1 MASMYGKMK
10 AAELLAEVFSLKAVN
25 KAVAK
30 ANQRRIASQHGELLS
45 VVESVV
51 ASKMERQ
58 SAVVN
63 IVLAEVETLKLDP
76 MDEDAG
82 A

>member
-1 MASMYGKMK
+1 MASMFGKMK

-25 KAVAK
+25 KAVSK

-51 ASKMERQ
+51 ASKMERAA
-58 SAVVN
+58 AVTN

>member
-1 MASMYGKMK
+1 MASMFGKMK
-10 AAELLAEVFSLKAVN
+10 AAELLTEIFSLKAVN
-25 KAVAK
+25 KAVNK

-45 VVESVV
+45 VVESAI
-51 ASKMERQ
+51 ASKMERAA
-58 SAVVN
+58 AVTN
-63 IVLAEVETLKLDP
+63 IVLAEVELLKLDP

>member
-1 MASMYGKMK
+1 MASMFGKMK
-10 AAELLAEVFSLKAVN
+10 AAELLAEVFSLTAVN
-25 KAVAK
+25 KAVKK
-30 ANQRRIASQHGELLS
+30 ANQKRISSQHGELLS

-51 ASKMERQ
+51 AAKVERQ
-58 SAVVN
+58 SAIVN
-63 IVLAEVETLKLDP
+63 IVMAEVETLKLDP

>member
-1 MASMYGKMK
+1 MASMFGKMK
-10 AAELLAEVFSLKAVN
+10 AAELLSEVFSLTAVN
-25 KAVAK
+25 KAVKK
-30 ANQRRIASQHGELLS
+30 ANQKRIASQHGELLS

-51 ASKMERQ
+51 ASKMERA
-58 SAVVN
+58 SAVTN
-63 IVLAEVETLKLDP
+63 IVLAEVELLKLDP